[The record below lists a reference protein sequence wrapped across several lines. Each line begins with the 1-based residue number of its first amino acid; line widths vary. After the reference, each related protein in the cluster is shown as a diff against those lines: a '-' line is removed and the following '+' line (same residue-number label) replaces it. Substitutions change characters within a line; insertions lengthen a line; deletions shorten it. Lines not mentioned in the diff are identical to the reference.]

1 MTTNADITIFNAR
14 YQASSR
20 TEAFVPTVIQGTSL
34 LISDAVSANG
44 GVWTDKAT
52 YKIRI
57 PYSGAVIQDGREYM
71 TEEQYR
77 NSDGTD
83 AWTIRKGD
91 YIAIGLYDGGE
102 MLLTKAKLDA
112 WANENHV
119 RLVQITEYSDN
130 TSRGCGAT
138 KHWRIGGA

>member
-14 YQASSR
+14 YQASNR
-20 TEAFVPTVIQGTSL
+20 TEAFVPTTIKGTSL
-34 LISDAVSANG
+34 LISDAVSAND

-57 PYSGAVIQDGREYM
+57 PYSEAVIQDGKTYM
-71 TEEQYR
+71 PEESYR
-77 NSDGTD
+77 ASDGSG

-91 YIAIGLYDGGE
+91 YVALGLYDGSE
-102 MLLTKAKLDA
+102 TLLTKAELDA
-112 WANENHV
+112 WANESHV
-119 RLVQITEYSDN
+119 RLMQITEYSDN